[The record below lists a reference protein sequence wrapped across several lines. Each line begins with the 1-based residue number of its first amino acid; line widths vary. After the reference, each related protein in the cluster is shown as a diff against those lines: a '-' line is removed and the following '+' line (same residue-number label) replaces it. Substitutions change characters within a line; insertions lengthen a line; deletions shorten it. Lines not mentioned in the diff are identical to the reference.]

1 MDMKTSR
8 YNYII
13 PFGNKY
19 VFFNG
24 VTEKFFLISKERLD
38 AYKRVIE
45 FPEENREAF
54 GPFLD
59 KMKRMGF
66 VVNDGINEMDSIKKK
81 FKALTVP
88 HQYFLMVLPT
98 YECNL
103 RCWYCIQKHENLFMS
118 DQVLANL
125 KQLIKRK
132 LQDDSITDLHLSWF
146 GGEPLL
152 AYDRVIDLTLFARDY
167 AKEKGKTFS
176 SAITTNGTLLT
187 PERIEAL
194 RDAGVVNYQITID
207 GDRPT
212 HNSVKKLGTISA
224 YDRTLENIN
233 LIARHT
239 HVSLRFNYTRE
250 NLKPYGIMESLRS
263 KLDPDVLGNITFNIY
278 KVWQEDQEKVKEE
291 DVDLLFNISMDS
303 GLTPTLQTMGL
314 CYADRVH
321 YDCVFPNGHVGKC
334 DNHAPEEQP
343 GILQKDG
350 TILWERDMT
359 DLYSP
364 HIFDGKQTQC
374 RECRHLPVCWGP
386 CVVKRESMLMARDR
400 IGCVHQHRDT
410 EIERLILNT
419 CRNILQTTG

>member
-1 MDMKTSR
+1 MKPSK

-13 PFGNKY
+13 PFGEKY

-24 VTEKFFLISKERLD
+24 VTEKFFLVSNDRLESYRKIIS
-38 AYKRVIE
+38 
-45 FPEENREAF
+45 FPEENKDSF

-66 VVNDGINEMDSIKKK
+66 VLNDGINEMDSIKKK
-81 FKALTVP
+81 FEALTVP

-167 AKEKGKTFS
+167 AKENGKTFS

-278 KVWQEDQEKVKEE
+278 KVWQDDQEKVKEE

-419 CRNILQTTG
+419 CRTILQTTG